1 MRIPHGLRSALAS
14 QAAAPATDEYFSD
27 VSLLLY
33 GDGTNG
39 STAIVD
45 SSSNGHAITV
55 NGDAQISTAQSKF
68 GGASIKFDGNDSV
81 EVPSTTALSFGTGD
95 FTIECWA
102 YFNSLPSSMTVANFD
117 GGGAYASIFFAH
129 LPTLN
134 CYISGNGTSWNVL
147 AGNSLGTPS
156 TGVWHHLAL
165 VREGNFYKGFLDGVL
180 GFSVNNSSSPY
191 GTSAL
196 ARIGNASASLS
207 QGIDGYIDDFRIT
220 KGVARYTANFTPPT
234 ASFSTVTPGE
244 KYFYQNS
251 LLLSADGTNGST
263 AIVDSSANAHTITVH
278 GNAHISTTL
287 SKFGGSALFFDGAG
301 DLLSAP
307 TDPSFEF
314 GTGDFTV
321 ELWANINSLTAGNHQ
336 RAVFAVLGNGGVGGS
351 NPIYKGWSLQYV
363 PGTLIFGRYDG
374 TSYAANFSTTF
385 SLNTWYHIAVSRSGT
400 SIRAFVNGT
409 QVGSTLTDNVSYNK
423 VNNDDFRVGYMQTGS
438 GGNSHDFYHGYIDDL
453 RITKGVA
460 RYTSN
465 FTIPT
470 SEASSTDPYFSNTK
484 LLLNG
489 NGTNGSTTFTD
500 SSNSSHTVTASG
512 NAQIST
518 TQSKFGGA
526 SIYQPNAGSD
536 IISISATGSDF
547 EFTGDYTIE
556 FWVYYTSR
564 NSDTSLFITY
574 NGYNYFAINISTT
587 VFNIYLN
594 SGTPTFSPN
603 HGMSLNTWH
612 HVAMC
617 RLGSTVFIYVDGVVK
632 GSFTS
637 SATHGHSTPTYVRI
651 GGPST
656 ASGSA
661 HYIDDLRITNGVA
674 RYGNFAVP
682 TAGFSESSPI
692 LATQA
697 LIVAGGGSGNGGGGG
712 AGGLLHYTALNV
724 FKNTIYTI
732 TVGAGGDRAN
742 NGPLGWGG
750 EHGGDSSIQAGATP
764 ITATGGGGGAA
775 GAYTNGT
782 NANSG
787 HIGGAGGS
795 GGGGGNNAA
804 VTNVVMPGGSGIAG
818 QGNAGGSRTAI
829 SGSPAAGG
837 GGHAAAGGQA
847 GGAGTA
853 ISIINTTTA
862 TSASVGH
869 VSGGLVYFAGGGG
882 GGSYNSG
889 AIGGGGL
896 GGGGVGRRIVD
907 GYDSS
912 QNGLAHTG
920 GGGGGGLASDGGSGV
935 VIFRFPQSSSY
946 QATGTYS
953 AYSEST
959 DTIVIFKGTGT
970 IKWT

>member
-220 KGVARYTANFTPPT
+220 KGVARYTSNFTPPT

-251 LLLSADGTNGST
+251 LLLSADGSNGST
-263 AIVDSSANAHTITVH
+263 AIVDSSANAHTITVN
-278 GNAHISTTL
+278 GNAQISTAL
-287 SKFGGSALFFDGAG
+287 SKFGGSSVYFDGSG
-301 DLLSAP
+301 DFLSAAV
-307 TDPSFEF
+307 DSSFEL

-321 ELWANINSLTAGNHQ
+321 ELWANITSLTPGNYQ
-336 RAVFAVLGNGGVGGS
+336 RAVFAVLGNGGVGGY
-351 NPIYKGWSLQYV
+351 NPIYNGWSLFYV
-363 PGTLIFGRYDG
+363 PGTLSFTRYDG
-374 TSYAANFSTTF
+374 TSYLANFSTTL

-409 QVGSTLTDNVSYNK
+409 QVGSTLTDNVNYNK
-423 VNNDDFRVGYMQTGS
+423 VNNDDFRIGYMRTGPNGVS
-438 GGNSHDFYHGYIDDL
+438 YDYYHGYIDDL

-460 RYTSN
+460 RYTSD

-500 SSNSSHTVTASG
+500 SSNSSHTVTANG
-512 NAQIST
+512 DAQIST
-518 TQSKFGGA
+518 TQSKFSGA
-526 SIYQPNAGSD
+526 SMYFDGSGD
-536 IISISATGSDF
+536 YLVIADNNDFELGSSDF
-547 EFTGDYTIE
+547 TLEAWIYLTGYPANYNN
-556 FWVYYTSR
+556 VYSAMIVAKDAADTGRSWSFGINGTS
-564 NSDTSLFITY
+564 SSWTSLSVATFQ
-574 NGYNYFAINISTT
+574 STT
-587 VFNIYLN
+587 VYTSLSASFN
-594 SGTPTFSPN
+594 FA
-603 HGMSLNTWH
+603 LNTWY
-612 HVAMC
+612 HVAAVKTNGTGTLYVNGNDIGSGT
-617 RLGSTVFIYVDGVVK
+617 LGAAVDTSTVL
-632 GSFTS
+632 T
-637 SATHGHSTPTYVRI
+637 I
-651 GGPST
+651 GAESPYYQTQGYGYFFP
-656 ASGSA
+656 G
-661 HYIDDLRITNGVA
+661 YIDDFRITKGVA

-697 LIVAGGGSGNGGGGG
+697 LIVAGGGSGNGAGGG

-724 FKNTIYTI
+724 FKNTTYTI

-742 NGPLGWGG
+742 NGPLGWGW
-750 EHGGDSSIQAGATP
+750 
-764 ITATGGGGGAA
+764 
-775 GAYTNGT
+775 
-782 NANSG
+782 
-787 HIGGAGGS
+787 
-795 GGGGGNNAA
+795 
-804 VTNVVMPGGSGIAG
+804 
-818 QGNAGGSRTAI
+818 RT
-829 SGSPAAGG
+829 
-837 GGHAAAGGQA
+837 
-847 GGAGTA
+847 
-853 ISIINTTTA
+853 
-862 TSASVGH
+862 
-869 VSGGLVYFAGGGG
+869 
-882 GGSYNSG
+882 
-889 AIGGGGL
+889 
-896 GGGGVGRRIVD
+896 RR
-907 GYDSS
+907 
-912 QNGLAHTG
+912 
-920 GGGGGGLASDGGSGV
+920 
-935 VIFRFPQSSSY
+935 
-946 QATGTYS
+946 
-953 AYSEST
+953 
-959 DTIVIFKGTGT
+959 
-970 IKWT
+970 